1 VRLAPLLLVCL
12 LAAALPAAAELHVW
26 VDENGHTHV
35 TDDPDSVP
43 DGQPATDPGSLRT
56 LWGSDRL
63 GEPLAPTLAGT
74 SSEADRQL
82 RSLRAA
88 LDDLERGE
96 TARAAV
102 LLNEVLRQDPSRPEA
117 HFVLAILEGRR
128 GHLDRAETHLNRF
141 LGAAGDRFPAWRA
154 SAERRLRQLEDE
166 RRLMRSSLAGELRL
180 VDLAHPDFRIQADQA
195 LLETGSGAFARTV
208 ARYLD
213 DVRSFVGAKLAS
225 VPSEP
230 MGVVLYGKASYVKTH
245 GHRFSFQTVGFFDG
259 RIHVVSAAHP
269 KGELRSLLIHEYTH
283 ALFREQTG
291 GDRPYWLN
299 EGLAEWIE
307 RASQVRPPLSREERS
322 ALRVA
327 IEEGRWLSLRR
338 LAPSFS
344 GLGNAEARLAYT
356 VSTAAADWLLR
367 HTDAA
372 GRSQLLS
379 LLGEGRTDDEAL
391 VRVLGI
397 GTMEI
402 DAALRGEILG
412 QFAAPPTPSSG
423 PAS

>member
-1 VRLAPLLLVCL
+1 MILVCL
-12 LAAALPAAAELHVW
+12 LAAPLPAAAQLHIW
-26 VDENGHTHV
+26 VDEHGHTHV
-35 TDDPDSVP
+35 TDDPDAVP
-43 DGQPATDPGSLRT
+43 SGEEATESGGLRT
-56 LWGSDRL
+56 LWGDDRL

-102 LLNEVLRQDPSRPEA
+102 LLNEVLRHEPARPEA
-117 HFVLAILEGRR
+117 HFILAILEGRR
-128 GHLDRAETHLNRF
+128 GHLDRAEKHLQTF
-141 LGAAGDRFPAWRA
+141 LGAAGDHFPAWRA
-154 SAERRLRQLEDE
+154 SAERRLAQIGDE

-180 VDLAHPDFRIQADQA
+180 VALAHPDFRIQADEA
-195 LLETGSGAFARTV
+195 LLATGSGEFARTV

-213 DVRSFVGAKLAS
+213 DVRSFVGRELAS
-225 VPSEP
+225 VPAEP
-230 MGVVLYGKASYVKTH
+230 MGVVLYGKASYLKTH

-283 ALFREQTG
+283 GLFREQTG

-307 RASQVRPPLSREERS
+307 RASQGRPALSREERS
-322 ALRVA
+322 SLRIA

-344 GLGNAEARLAYT
+344 GLGDGEARRAYT
-356 VSTAAADWLLR
+356 NATAAADWLLR

-372 GRSQLLS
+372 GRSRLLAQ
-379 LLGEGRTDDEAL
+379 LGEGRIDDEAL
-391 VRVLGI
+391 VSVLGI
-397 GTMEI
+397 GTADV
-402 DAALRGEILG
+402 DAALRNEILG
-412 QFAAPPTPSSG
+412 QFAAPQAPARVSDAPS
-423 PAS
+423 

>member
-1 VRLAPLLLVCL
+1 FIKIKPTILYGL
-12 LAAALPAAAELHVW
+12 LAAVLI
-26 VDENGHTHV
+26 G
-35 TDDPDSVP
+35 
-43 DGQPATDPGSLRT
+43 GQ
-56 LWGSDRL
+56 
-63 GEPLAPTLAGT
+63 LAGRSLLRPVLGT
-74 SSEADRQL
+74 AIQL
-82 RSLRAA
+82 RDAGWRA
-88 LDDLERGE
+88 LTWRWGLFFVFMG
-96 TARAAV
+96 V
-102 LLNEVLRQDPSRPEA
+102 LNEVLRHEPSRPEA

-128 GHLDRAETHLNRF
+128 GHLDRAETHLTRF
-141 LGAAGDRFPAWRA
+141 LGAAGDRFPTWRA
-154 SAERRLRQLEDE
+154 SAERRLAQLEDE
-166 RRLMRSSLAGELRL
+166 RRLMRSALAGELRL

-195 LLETGSGAFARTV
+195 LLETGSGDFARTV

-213 DVRSFVGAKLAS
+213 DVRGFVGAKLAS

-230 MGVVLYGKASYVKTH
+230 MGVVLYGKASYLKTH

-307 RASQVRPPLSREERS
+307 RASQARPPLSREERS
-322 ALRVA
+322 SLRVA
-327 IEEGRWLSLRR
+327 IEEGHWLSLRR
-338 LAPSFS
+338 LAPSFA
-344 GLGNAEARLAYT
+344 GLGNGEARLAYT

-372 GRSQLLS
+372 GRSQLLA

-397 GTMEI
+397 GTMDI
-402 DAALRGEILG
+402 DAALRNEILG
-412 QFAAPPTPSSG
+412 QFAAPPAPASG